1 MSVYD
6 LATDVG
12 LAQGSDEYEAFVA
25 CVQNILEHGTGYS
38 PAAMQDIV
46 EKCNTSEL
54 DVAQRVVR
62 ECRREKTSAFRK
74 TRLQW
79 WETYVT
85 RRERISRDIYVDRTP
100 SRPNRTARAPKRQ
113 QKRSMTPMY
122 ERKRQQKRPMSP
134 VYERKRQQK
143 RPMSPM
149 FERKRQQKR
158 SMTPMYE
165 RKRQQKRPMS
175 PVYERKRQQKRPMSP
190 MFERKRQQKRPMSP
204 MFERKRN
211 SVPQWDKRTAPST
224 FERRPPSPKYRRS
237 NKRRKY

>member
-74 TRLQW
+74 TRLRW

-100 SRPNRTARAPKRQ
+100 SRPNRTAQLLWMGQ
-113 QKRSMTPMY
+113 QKRSMTPM
-122 ERKRQQKRPMSP
+122 
-134 VYERKRQQK
+134 
-143 RPMSPM
+143 
-149 FERKRQQKR
+149 
-158 SMTPMYE
+158 
-165 RKRQQKRPMS
+165 
-175 PVYERKRQQKRPMSP
+175 YERKRQQKRPMSP

-211 SVPQWDKRTAPST
+211 SVPQCNSVPQWDKRTAPST

>member
-54 DVAQRVVR
+54 DVAKRVVR

-74 TRLQW
+74 TRLRW

-100 SRPNRTARAPKRQ
+100 TRPNRTARAPKRQ
-113 QKRSMTPMY
+113 QKRSMTPM
-122 ERKRQQKRPMSP
+122 
-134 VYERKRQQK
+134 
-143 RPMSPM
+143 
-149 FERKRQQKR
+149 F
-158 SMTPMYE
+158 E

>member
-158 SMTPMYE
+158 
-165 RKRQQKRPMS
+165 
-175 PVYERKRQQKRPMSP
+175 
-190 MFERKRQQKRPMSP
+190 PMSP

>member
-134 VYERKRQQK
+134 MFERKRQQK

-149 FERKRQQKR
+149 
-158 SMTPMYE
+158 Y
-165 RKRQQKRPMS
+165 
-175 PVYERKRQQKRPMSP
+175 
-190 MFERKRQQKRPMSP
+190 ERKRQQKRPMSP

>member
-46 EKCNTSEL
+46 EKCNTTEL

-134 VYERKRQQK
+134 
-143 RPMSPM
+143 M
-149 FERKRQQKR
+149 
-158 SMTPMYE
+158 
-165 RKRQQKRPMS
+165 
-175 PVYERKRQQKRPMSP
+175 YERKRQQKRPMSP